1 MQVLNRSLKRLYKS
15 IFLILLLGLLITTE
29 SECVRY
35 KERLKEGG
43 FGNFLLGLAGSAL
56 STGIQTATGSPLVPN
71 PAMGT
76 PGVVGTLTG
85 MGAPGAAAPGAPQT
99 PGVATGP
106 APAAQMGAPQAPGV
120 PAAAP
125 GGMVPAQ
132 GGMVPAQ
139 GGMPA
144 APGGIPAA
152 PGGMPAAPGIPGAMG
167 GAGTPSALSFTT
179 ISFGIVVTM
188 MICMVML
195 MCRRCTKDD
204 D

>member
-1 MQVLNRSLKRLYKS
+1 MQVLNRSSKRLYKS

-29 SECVRY
+29 LECVRY

-56 STGIQTATGSPLVPN
+56 STGIQTATGSPLIPN

-76 PGVVGTLTG
+76 QGVVGTLTG
-85 MGAPGAAAPGAPQT
+85 VGAPGAAAPGAPQA

-106 APAAQMGAPQAPGV
+106 APTAQMGAPQAPGV
-120 PAAAP
+120 PAAVPAGMAP
-125 GGMVPAQ
+125 TQGGMAPAQ

-139 GGMPA
+139 GGMA
-144 APGGIPAA
+144 
-152 PGGMPAAPGIPGAMG
+152 AAPGIPGAMG